1 MPTIGASRV
10 PRLGI
15 AFANFSVVKWR
26 CEHSNAEWRG
36 RGAPA
41 SVGVERRNT
50 MEQSDKPL
58 SPGDEAAPDAPG
70 VGEAI
75 CQACHGTGTVDGARC
90 TVCSGT
96 GKVLQGVGGG

>member
-1 MPTIGASRV
+1 
-10 PRLGI
+10 
-15 AFANFSVVKWR
+15 
-26 CEHSNAEWRG
+26 
-36 RGAPA
+36 
-41 SVGVERRNT
+41 